1 MQAVERMPLRE
12 TYATYVRHIETSIVA
27 NPIPPDDGP
36 DIDIRA
42 AFEKSQATLGQYTVL
57 DWDHRTTIR
66 ALINTVKEY
75 RNDSTR
81 QRPLNIL
88 LHAPPG
94 SGKSHFVKSLAAKM
108 GERFAAVTFNMATL
122 DNAEG
127 LVLPLDECRNRKVQD
142 QLPIL
147 FLDEF
152 DSRDA
157 NYATLLP
164 LLWDGELRIAH
175 RNLAMGKIVIILT
188 GSTESVSRE
197 AKAGKR
203 IEAKSAKGDNDTPAP
218 APPGKLRDLLSRI
231 NSDDFVIPS
240 LEDRPADKVCL
251 SVALLHR
258 RFPSLECAPW
268 ALLHFIA
275 TTQFKHGAR
284 SVASLIDLIPSLNST
299 GKLLMLDHPALMK
312 ADSLQN
318 SSLAYHVKAKNA
330 ESVVGRWQSANKC
343 RRMVRFAERSVTEEE
358 DFPITIANAGR

>member
-1 MQAVERMPLRE
+1 MRIVGKTFLKE

-27 NPIPPDDGP
+27 NPIPSDDGP
-36 DIDIRA
+36 DIDIKS
-42 AFEKSQATLGQYTVL
+42 AFERSQATLGQYTVL
-57 DWDHRTTIR
+57 DWDHRTAIR
-66 ALINTVKEY
+66 ALINTIKEY

-108 GERFAAVTFNMATL
+108 GESFAAVTFNMATL
-122 DNAEG
+122 DSAEG

-152 DSRDA
+152 DSHDA

-164 LLWDGELRIAH
+164 LLWDGELRIVH
-175 RNLAMGKIVIILT
+175 RNLAMGKIVIILA

-197 AKAGKR
+197 AKAGKSF
-203 IEAKSAKGDNDTPAP
+203 EARSARGNNHTPAP
-218 APPGKLRDLLSRI
+218 AAPGKLGDLLSRI
-231 NSDDFVIPS
+231 NSADFVIPS
-240 LEDRPADKVCL
+240 LEDRHADKVCL

-284 SVASLIDLIPSLNST
+284 SVASLIDLIPSLDAT
-299 GKLLMLDHPALMK
+299 GKLLMLEHPALMNP
-312 ADSLQN
+312 DSLQN
-318 SSLAYHVKAKNA
+318 SSLAYHVKAKSA
-330 ESVVGRWQSANKC
+330 ESVVERWLSANKC
-343 RRMVRFAERSVTEEE
+343 RRMVRFAEKSVTEEE
-358 DFPITIANAGR
+358 DFPTTVR